1 MSNLTPSD
9 VRNIAF
15 KKPAL
20 GRRGYDEQEVD
31 EFLEEVESTIA
42 ALTEEVATLRAQAG
56 ATGTPRSAVTASLD
70 PQGVVL
76 AHLEEIKAR
85 LGRIESAVGGGGPR
99 YPFGDP
105 MFRS

>member
-42 ALTEEVATLRAQAG
+42 AMTEEIATLRAQSG
-56 ATGTPRSAVTASLD
+56 PTGTPPSAITAPLD
-70 PQGVVL
+70 QQGVVL
-76 AHLEEIKAR
+76 AQLEEIKAQ
-85 LGRIESAVGGGGPR
+85 LGRIESAVGGGPR

-105 MFRS
+105 IFRS